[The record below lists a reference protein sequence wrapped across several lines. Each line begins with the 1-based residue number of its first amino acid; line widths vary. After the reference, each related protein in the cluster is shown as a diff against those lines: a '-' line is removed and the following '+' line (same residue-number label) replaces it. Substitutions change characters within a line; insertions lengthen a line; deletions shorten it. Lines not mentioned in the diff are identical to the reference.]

1 MIRRPPR
8 STRTDTLFPYT
19 TLFRSTPD
27 AVGTISMSGSSG
39 KVALSESTAALGG
52 SCPTGNADFVGYG
65 SANCS
70 EGSDAAPGLSNTTAA
85 LRNGGGCTDTNVNG
99 DRKSTRLNSSH

>member
-1 MIRRPPR
+1 
-8 STRTDTLFPYT
+8 
-19 TLFRSTPD
+19 
-27 AVGTISMSGSSG
+27 MSGSNG
-39 KVALSESTAALGG
+39 KVALSESTTALGG

-85 LRNGGGCTDTNVNG
+85 LRNGGGCTDTNDNG
-99 DRKSTRLNSSH
+99 ADFASGTPTIGRAHACTPVHNAHIAHPNHLETKK

>member
-1 MIRRPPR
+1 
-8 STRTDTLFPYT
+8 
-19 TLFRSTPD
+19 
-27 AVGTISMSGSSG
+27 MSGSNG
-39 KVALSESTAALGG
+39 KVALSESTTALGG

-85 LRNGGGCTDTNVNG
+85 LRNGGGCTDTNDTGADFASGTPTPRSEVRRVG
-99 DRKSTRLNSSH
+99 TELGRTGRSRAWPKQ